1 MFRVYGWCLTC
12 APLCFSGAQLCSYP
26 STKVP
31 LPWHNSALPKAL
43 CLLSEQEYLLGIL
56 FSCFLIIENACS
68 SISIKIDV
76 VDFWKNLYSVENI
89 KSECDFTLHPFIF
102 SPEVPINIRDLRM
115 NGKVQ
120 PFITLHH
127 PSSFLPFLAHF

>member
-1 MFRVYGWCLTC
+1 MHPCAFRGHNCALTRARWCPCL
-12 APLCFSGAQLCSYP
+12 GAI
-26 STKVP
+26 VP
-31 LPWHNSALPKAL
+31 FLRRFAYLAK
-43 CLLSEQEYLLGIL
+43 QEYLLGIL

-115 NGKVQ
+115 NGKIQ

-127 PSSFLPFLAHF
+127 PSSFLPFLAPF

>member
-1 MFRVYGWCLTC
+1 M
-12 APLCFSGAQLCSYP
+12 
-26 STKVP
+26 P

-89 KSECDFTLHPFIF
+89 KSECDFTLHP
-102 SPEVPINIRDLRM
+102 
-115 NGKVQ
+115 
-120 PFITLHH
+120 
-127 PSSFLPFLAHF
+127 SSFLQECR